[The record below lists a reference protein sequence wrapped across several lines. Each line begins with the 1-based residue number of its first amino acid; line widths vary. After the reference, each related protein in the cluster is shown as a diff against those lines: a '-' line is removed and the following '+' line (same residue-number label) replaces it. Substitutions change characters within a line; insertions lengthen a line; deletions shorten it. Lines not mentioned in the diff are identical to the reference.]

1 MKYALSFILT
11 IYSCTLSFAQNYNQ
25 EQTTLRNFLVRM
37 YQASPFE
44 GVKVVSDYEN
54 DYLFSVV
61 LVDKSSGSEIKM
73 NRIAQVKNSRQ
84 VSQFLKGLISFK
96 SQTIIPIAKNVK
108 ENRTVE
114 EVIDII
120 QESSI
125 GYTQSM
131 EILTKINNKDDNN
144 MSYLFIKKINKNK
157 Q

>member
-1 MKYALSFILT
+1 
-11 IYSCTLSFAQNYNQ
+11 
-25 EQTTLRNFLVRM
+25 M

-144 MSYLFIKKINKNK
+144 MSYLFIRKINKNK